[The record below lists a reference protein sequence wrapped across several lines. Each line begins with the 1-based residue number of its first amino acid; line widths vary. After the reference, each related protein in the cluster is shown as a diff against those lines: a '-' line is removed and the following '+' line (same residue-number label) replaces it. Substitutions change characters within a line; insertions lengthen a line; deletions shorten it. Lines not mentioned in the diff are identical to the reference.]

1 MKEESKKISLNKL
14 FLPVLV
20 GVIIIAGSYGCDA
33 SKKELKQTEISE
45 PAAQEYEQADN
56 SFCYVCHLNF
66 QDEPFATWHQNAN
79 VGCVDCHGD
88 SDLHSAD
95 ESHVIPPDNMYKKS
109 DVNASC
115 MNCHSKA
122 TLEKQI
128 GHRPFFEG
136 SDPDRKYCTDC
147 HGNHS
152 IPKRHR
158 VWDKDTGK
166 LIEADGNKVE

>member
-1 MKEESKKISLNKL
+1 MIQVKQFHGLI
-14 FLPVLV
+14 V
-20 GVIIIAGSYGCDA
+20 GLIIAAAGYGCVTNRDDIQDEKVSA
-33 SKKELKQTEISE
+33 EKPI
-45 PAAQEYEQADN
+45 EYEQADN

-66 QDEPFATWHQNAN
+66 QDEQFATWHQNAN
-79 VGCVDCHGD
+79 VGCMDCHGD

-109 DVNASC
+109 NVNASC
-115 MNCHSKA
+115 TNCHSKA
-122 TLEKQI
+122 TQEKQI

-166 LIEADGNKVE
+166 LIKADGNKVE